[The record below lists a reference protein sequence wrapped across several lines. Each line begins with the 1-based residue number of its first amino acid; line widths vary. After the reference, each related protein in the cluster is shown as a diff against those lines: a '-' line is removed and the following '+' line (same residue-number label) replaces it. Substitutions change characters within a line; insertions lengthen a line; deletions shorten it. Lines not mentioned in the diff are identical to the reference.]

1 MTKRKVIHVWPV
13 LVILGSNS
21 PNVLELIPRSLLRL
35 WPERYIRNSNYIS
48 DIIRHDG
55 ISFEILQVSGRRL
68 AYLIISPH
76 SSVRSLRTP
85 HRMSPNMETSF
96 TQIAK
101 FKMTFE
107 WGGIDA
113 QVTYAGIMTTGHL
126 LWVHLQN

>member
-1 MTKRKVIHVWPV
+1 
-13 LVILGSNS
+13 
-21 PNVLELIPRSLLRL
+21 
-35 WPERYIRNSNYIS
+35 
-48 DIIRHDG
+48 
-55 ISFEILQVSGRRL
+55 
-68 AYLIISPH
+68 
-76 SSVRSLRTP
+76 
-85 HRMSPNMETSF
+85 METSF